1 MLARRR
7 EGGEQAAEG
16 MRGPDAEHQ
25 VEGVWG
31 GELRGIGLVEDES
44 PLDAGEL
51 RGLAGVG
58 QRALG
63 DVHSFGP

>member
-1 MLARRR
+1 MLACRR

-31 GELRGIGLVEDES
+31 GEPRGIGLMEDEAL
-44 PLDAGEL
+44 LDAGEL
-51 RGLAGVG
+51 RGLACVG

-63 DVHSFGP
+63 DVHPFGP